1 MQISPFHPF
10 RAFPEASRNTSRKAS
25 REPSRTYLRSLGAAG
40 VAAVAAV
47 SLTGCGLFGGSWDVK
62 MEVTGAGA
70 ADIAYSFSG
79 DNDGKTA
86 TGQQLPWTK
95 AQNVGF
101 GFNDVGV
108 KDAPPGT
115 ACRIYVGGKLK
126 DEQKEPDDKGT
137 VSCSIHL
144 KD

>member
-1 MQISPFHPF
+1 MQFPTF
-10 RAFPEASRNTSRKAS
+10 RASPEASGKAS
-25 REPSRTYLRSLGAAG
+25 PEPSRPSSRTYLRSLGAAG
-40 VAAVAAV
+40 AAAVAAV

-62 MEVTGAGA
+62 LEVTGAGA
-70 ADIAYSFSG
+70 ADISYSFSG

-86 TGQQLPWTK
+86 AGQQLPWSK

-101 GFNDVGV
+101 GFNDLGI

-115 ACRIYVGGKLK
+115 ACRIYVDGKLK
-126 DEQKEPDDKGT
+126 DEQKEPDDKGI

-144 KD
+144 QN